1 MVASNAM
8 LVRASLPVPLVFG
21 LFGMIAC
28 SEDAATGQGPS
39 DAGSVDSG
47 SDAASPGKDAGK
59 DAGAPGLPAGSAC
72 SFNDDCSPE
81 LRCEEKTLTCQ
92 PGVRGTGKNGIDA
105 CTTGDTCESALCV
118 EGPTNGS
125 FVCSGHCFDD
135 KDCGNQLPR
144 CLNVPQIGTFCAR
157 AATP

>member
-1 MVASNAM
+1 M
-8 LVRASLPVPLVFG
+8 LVRASLPVPLVFALVG
-21 LFGMIAC
+21 AVAC
-28 SEDAATGQGPS
+28 SEDSSTAPAGG
-39 DAGSVDSG
+39 DAGSIDG
-47 SDAASPGKDAGK
+47 GQDAATSGKDAGT
-59 DAGAPGLPAGSAC
+59 DGSTTGLPAGSTC

-92 PGVRGTGKNGIDA
+92 PGTRGTGKNGIDA
-105 CTTGDTCESALCV
+105 CTSGDECASALCV

-144 CLNVPQIGTFCAR
+144 CLSVPQVGTFCAR